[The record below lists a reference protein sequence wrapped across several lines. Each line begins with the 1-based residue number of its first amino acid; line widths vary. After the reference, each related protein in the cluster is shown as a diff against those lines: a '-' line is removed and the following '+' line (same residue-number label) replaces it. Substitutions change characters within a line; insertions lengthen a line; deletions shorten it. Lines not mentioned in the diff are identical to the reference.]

1 MHNLYADF
9 IYGSESYREATGSTH
24 GDSDRAEANEIG
36 SRHPE
41 RCWILTD
48 RDVWHLNPYFNG
60 EIQRHPEDC
69 PDEDE
74 EPDSEPTNPAPEF
87 NWDRAGDY
95 LDDVPEGV
103 LYRI

>member
-48 RDVWHLNPYFNG
+48 RDVWHLNPYFKG

-69 PDEDE
+69 PNEAE
-74 EPDSEPTNPAPEF
+74 DSEPTNPAPEF
-87 NWDRAGDY
+87 DWDRADDY
-95 LDDVPEGV
+95 LNDIPKGV